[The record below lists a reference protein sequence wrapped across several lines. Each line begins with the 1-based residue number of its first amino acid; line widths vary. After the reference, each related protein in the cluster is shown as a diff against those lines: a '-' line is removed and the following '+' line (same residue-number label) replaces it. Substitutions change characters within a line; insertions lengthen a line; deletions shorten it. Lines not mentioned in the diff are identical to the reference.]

1 MREGGNPLGLAQA
14 PTLRETKRTLEEE
27 NERRPKESQNP
38 TRLMADLL
46 ARLQT
51 DLTSARRAQDKPRL
65 LLLGSIVSDV
75 KNREIELKREL
86 TDEDV
91 SDVIRKG
98 IKRRRESLD
107 MYEKGGREDLAS
119 IERGEVEALGKYLP
133 AAVDPELIRAAV
145 VAAIQE
151 GATNVGAVMGK
162 VMAQFKG
169 RAEGGTI
176 NGIVREELAKR
187 A

>member
-1 MREGGNPLGLAQA
+1 MTNLL
-14 PTLRETKRTLEEE
+14 
-27 NERRPKESQNP
+27 S
-38 TRLMADLL
+38 RLQADLT
-46 ARLQT
+46 A
-51 DLTSARRAQDKPRL
+51 ARRAQDRAQL
-65 LLLGSIVSDV
+65 LVLGSIVSDA

-91 SDVIRKG
+91 TDVLRRG

-133 AAVDPELIRAAV
+133 AAVDPEVIRAAV
-145 VAAIQE
+145 VAAIE
-151 GATNVGAVMGK
+151 AGATNVGAVMGK

-169 RAEGGTI
+169 KAEGGTI

>member
-1 MREGGNPLGLAQA
+1 
-14 PTLRETKRTLEEE
+14 
-27 NERRPKESQNP
+27 
-38 TRLMADLL
+38 MAELL
-46 ARLQT
+46 ARLQA
-51 DLTSARRAQDKPRL
+51 DLTAARRAQDKAQL
-65 LLLGSIVSDV
+65 LVLGSIVSDA
-75 KNREIELKREL
+75 KNREIELKRDL

-91 SDVIRKG
+91 TEVLRRG

-119 IERGEVEALGKYLP
+119 IERGEVDALGKYLP
-133 AAVDPELIRAAV
+133 AAVDPEVIRAAV
-145 VAAIQE
+145 VAAIE
-151 GATNVGAVMGK
+151 AGAANVGAVMGK

-169 RAEGGTI
+169 KAEGGTI

>member
-1 MREGGNPLGLAQA
+1 
-14 PTLRETKRTLEEE
+14 
-27 NERRPKESQNP
+27 
-38 TRLMADLL
+38 MAELL
-46 ARLQT
+46 ARLQA
-51 DLTSARRAQDKPRL
+51 DLTAARRAQDKAQL
-65 LLLGSIVSDV
+65 LVIGSIVSDA

-91 SDVIRKG
+91 TEVLRRG

-119 IERGEVEALGKYLP
+119 IERGEVEMLGKYLP
-133 AAVDPELIRAAV
+133 AAVDPDVIRAAV
-145 VAAIQE
+145 VAAIDA

>member
-1 MREGGNPLGLAQA
+1 
-14 PTLRETKRTLEEE
+14 
-27 NERRPKESQNP
+27 
-38 TRLMADLL
+38 MAELL
-46 ARLQT
+46 ARLQA
-51 DLTSARRAQDKPRL
+51 DLTAARRAQDKAQL
-65 LLLGSIVSDV
+65 LVLGSVVSDA

-91 SDVIRKG
+91 TEVLRRG

-133 AAVDPELIRAAV
+133 ASIDPEVIRAAV
-145 VAAIQE
+145 VAAIDG

>member
-1 MREGGNPLGLAQA
+1 
-14 PTLRETKRTLEEE
+14 
-27 NERRPKESQNP
+27 
-38 TRLMADLL
+38 MAELL
-46 ARLQT
+46 ARLQA
-51 DLTSARRAQDKPRL
+51 DLTAARRAQDKAQL
-65 LLLGSIVSDV
+65 LVLGSIVSDA

-91 SDVIRKG
+91 TEVLRRG

-107 MYEKGGREDLAS
+107 MYEKGAREDLAS
-119 IERGEVEALGKYLP
+119 IERGEVEMLGKYLP
-133 AAVDPELIRAAV
+133 AAVDPEVIRAAV
-145 VAAIQE
+145 IAAIDS

-169 RAEGGTI
+169 KAEGGTI

>member
-1 MREGGNPLGLAQA
+1 
-14 PTLRETKRTLEEE
+14 
-27 NERRPKESQNP
+27 
-38 TRLMADLL
+38 MADLL
-46 ARLQT
+46 VRLQA
-51 DLTSARRAQDKPRL
+51 DLTAARRAQDKAQL
-65 LLLGSIVSDV
+65 LVLGSIVSDA
-75 KNREIELKREL
+75 KNREIELKRDL

-91 SDVIRKG
+91 TDVLRRG

-133 AAVDPELIRAAV
+133 AAIDPEVIRAAV
-145 VAAIQE
+145 VAAIDA

-169 RAEGGTI
+169 KAEGGTI

>member
-1 MREGGNPLGLAQA
+1 
-14 PTLRETKRTLEEE
+14 
-27 NERRPKESQNP
+27 
-38 TRLMADLL
+38 MADLL
-46 ARLQT
+46 ARLQA
-51 DLTSARRAQDKPRL
+51 DLTAARRAQDKAQL
-65 LLLGSIVSDV
+65 LVLGSIVSDA
-75 KNREIELKREL
+75 KNREIELKRDL

-91 SDVIRKG
+91 TEVLRRG

-119 IERGEVEALGKYLP
+119 IERGEVETLGKYLP
-133 AAVDPELIRAAV
+133 AAVDPEVIRAAV
-145 VAAIQE
+145 IAAIE
-151 GATNVGAVMGK
+151 AGATNVGAVMGK

-169 RAEGGTI
+169 KAEGGTI

>member
-1 MREGGNPLGLAQA
+1 
-14 PTLRETKRTLEEE
+14 
-27 NERRPKESQNP
+27 
-38 TRLMADLL
+38 MAELL
-46 ARLQT
+46 ARLQA
-51 DLTSARRAQDKPRL
+51 DLTAARRAQDKAQL
-65 LLLGSIVSDV
+65 LVLGSIVSDA
-75 KNREIELKREL
+75 KNREIELKRDL

-91 SDVIRKG
+91 TEVLRRG

-107 MYEKGGREDLAS
+107 MYEKGGREDLAA
-119 IERGEVEALGKYLP
+119 IERGEVETLGKYLP
-133 AAVDPELIRAAV
+133 ASVDPEVIRAAV
-145 VAAIQE
+145 VAAIDG

-169 RAEGGTI
+169 KAEGGTI